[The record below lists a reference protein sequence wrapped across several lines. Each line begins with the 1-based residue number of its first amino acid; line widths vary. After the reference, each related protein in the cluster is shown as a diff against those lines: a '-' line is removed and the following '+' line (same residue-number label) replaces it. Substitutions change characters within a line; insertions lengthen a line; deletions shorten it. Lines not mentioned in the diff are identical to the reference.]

1 MHTGIKIDKE
11 HIPSLR
17 FGKEEVLQSKERI
30 RMRLFDLERSQTLG
44 NLLQTKVRITF
55 QSSDSQV
62 YEVYTTVWAVGS
74 QFVLLKGGITIP
86 IKSIIQ
92 ID

>member
-1 MHTGIKIDKE
+1 MQTAIKIDKE
-11 HIPSLR
+11 HISSLR
-17 FGKEEVLQSKERI
+17 FGKEEVLQSHDRI

-44 NLLQTKVRITF
+44 NLLQTKVRLMF
-55 QSSDSQV
+55 QSSDSQI

-74 QFVLLKGGITIP
+74 QFVLLKGGITLP
-86 IKSIIQ
+86 INSIIQ

>member
-1 MHTGIKIDKE
+1 MHTTIKIDKE
-11 HIPSLR
+11 NISTLR
-17 FGKEEVLQSKERI
+17 FGLKEVLQSPEEIK
-30 RMRLFDLERSQTLG
+30 MRLFELERSQTLG

-55 QSSDSQV
+55 QSFDEQI
-62 YEVYTTVWAVGS
+62 YEVYTTVWAVGN

-86 IKSIIQ
+86 IHSIIQ